1 MYLKD
6 NHFDVSLSEFRSR
19 PDFYRIPMCGAAHAT
34 DAIQL
39 TNACKNC
46 LELKCYKCPP
56 SKCDKEKGKD
66 SHNSCARI
74 CVNFSSKHGPGITA
88 ALLDFTHMSFLL
100 ESLHIQNSY
109 EVKFS
114 NSLHQCVPEISS
126 TI

>member
-6 NHFDVSLSEFRSR
+6 NHFDVSVSEFRSR

-66 SHNSCARI
+66 SQNSCARN
-74 CVNFSSKHGPGITA
+74 CGNVSSKQGQA
-88 ALLDFTHMSFLL
+88 SLLHCRTSHTSFLL

-109 EVKFS
+109 EGKFS
-114 NSLHQCVPEISS
+114 NSLHQCVVEISS